1 MSVETDQNV
10 IQVLENLGAVS
21 KHGWKARFD
30 RKPEV
35 QCKPFGFPR
44 LSQIKSF
51 IPMAFRYTFRFYL
64 RKRLIEKRLPFL
76 DPSQHVPWKPIYGVP
91 MGGIGCGAIGRGFR
105 GEFVRSSLI
114 PGMYSYDPQPADQF
128 ILTIRKGGETLFHQ
142 VLSPQTS
149 VPAFANG
156 LRSWNWGFSAQHAH
170 YIGLYPRSWTV
181 YEVAHFN
188 LILVCHQVSPVL
200 PHDYKA
206 SCLPTCVFVWTV
218 FNFGS
223 EALEVTISF
232 SWHGPSPAPR
242 SAPNSNNQVSNH
254 KQPNGL
260 SSVELTQPLV
270 KEPVADYLSARIQF
284 AMHLLVG
291 PSGYISYVSGYTITN
306 WPTLRRRTPKLAVM
320 VSATCIV
327 PPARS
332 ANASAGDLSEAG
344 QSQLEFAVVWHSPLV
359 WFRGNKVI
367 YRRRYARWFPEPGM
381 LGAERL
387 LESALSNWKDWVE
400 RIEQWQNPVLHNSSF
415 PDWYKSALFNEL
427 YYLTDGGT
435 VWLDPNHHGGAD
447 FKWQSWKYRSR
458 VAQEMGLF
466 AYLEGHEYR
475 MYNTLDVH
483 YNSSWALIKL
493 WPKLQL
499 AVLLDC
505 ADLAIEEDQTQL
517 YFIHQGRYGIRSTE
531 SAVPHDFGDPE
542 GEPWRD
548 ANAYVM
554 YPTKDWKD
562 LNPKFVL
569 QVWRDWKLTQDN
581 DYLLYML
588 PIVNRIIQVSLQ
600 SWDSNGDGM
609 IENSGFPDQTYDTW
623 NAQGISAYTGGL
635 WLACLYSACE
645 MLEYALS
652 ANSPLKAFLIAS
664 NSEDE
669 VSWPQVQK
677 ELQILLESAK
687 TVYDRALWTGTYY
700 IYQNTPVGNHEA
712 IMADQLS
719 GHGFLRVGGAPP
731 GAILPSEHVI
741 MALKTI
747 QSTNW
752 ESIQNGSLG
761 VINGGLPGAKRD
773 LSNVQAEEF
782 WVGVNY
788 SLAATMIL
796 EGMSQEG
803 FSLAEACYN
812 TIYNRFGLQY
822 QTPEAYMIDG
832 RFRCPGYMRPLAIWS
847 IQQALETKQLCNG
860 TTSTNSL
867 QETEDDEML
876 TDVLSKSSNI
886 STDGNHTDV
895 AVHKQVV
902 KQVSTSQ
909 IGRLRFYLLFLLVSS
924 SSRSDLPY
932 TPLPKRTTLFPI
944 LFVLPSVDIFWRALF
959 FYTAVTASPPANQ
972 CQSARSFWCTFPT
985 VLHMRNSENSQ
996 FVLEINVCVGYTK
1009 TPVLKRLDFTVI
1021 RRLACLCDSLNYNGG
1036 TKILDPSTFSQS
1048 ITPSLSTRNR
1058 GDPEATV
1065 AGCVR
1070 AGVVPINRA
1079 EGSLLDWI
1087 PVDSR
1092 LYAVRL
1098 AKSVRS
1104 SAPCLLYRLTSS
1116 TDFSSE
1122 SAKDSSYESYEQEVD
1137 RCPFVV
1143 PAHVPIGCS
1152 SDTIKDDFQDV
1163 LRALKQL
1170 NITNEGFF
1178 WVSGGK
1184 AADWIRQALAS
1195 DVDRDC

>member
-270 KEPVADYLSARIQF
+270 KEPVADYLCRSASFRSTKNP
-284 AMHLLVG
+284 A
-291 PSGYISYVSGYTITN
+291 VSGCLLDRIIGNELPCCFGIATKASDEVRVSRCPGYTLSRRPTN
-306 WPTLRRRTPKLAVM
+306 PFEPPTERKPPKNAHDSPVSDTGEPDLTSLCSYKQAPSAHTVWEELKSPMGLRDLDNIGYHIPNRPTLRRRTPKLAVM

-435 VWLDPNHHGGAD
+435 VWLDPVAFQGITSQQSKLIPIDFVRAFKGNASLDPLQLTGRHLDDDSDQQNHHGGAD

-895 AVHKQVV
+895 V
-902 KQVSTSQ
+902 
-909 IGRLRFYLLFLLVSS
+909 
-924 SSRSDLPY
+924 
-932 TPLPKRTTLFPI
+932 
-944 LFVLPSVDIFWRALF
+944 
-959 FYTAVTASPPANQ
+959 
-972 CQSARSFWCTFPT
+972 
-985 VLHMRNSENSQ
+985 
-996 FVLEINVCVGYTK
+996 
-1009 TPVLKRLDFTVI
+1009 
-1021 RRLACLCDSLNYNGG
+1021 
-1036 TKILDPSTFSQS
+1036 
-1048 ITPSLSTRNR
+1048 
-1058 GDPEATV
+1058 
-1065 AGCVR
+1065 
-1070 AGVVPINRA
+1070 
-1079 EGSLLDWI
+1079 
-1087 PVDSR
+1087 
-1092 LYAVRL
+1092 
-1098 AKSVRS
+1098 
-1104 SAPCLLYRLTSS
+1104 
-1116 TDFSSE
+1116 
-1122 SAKDSSYESYEQEVD
+1122 
-1137 RCPFVV
+1137 
-1143 PAHVPIGCS
+1143 
-1152 SDTIKDDFQDV
+1152 
-1163 LRALKQL
+1163 
-1170 NITNEGFF
+1170 
-1178 WVSGGK
+1178 
-1184 AADWIRQALAS
+1184 
-1195 DVDRDC
+1195 